1 MMGQPPLD
9 ELYFTWL
16 YSKVGS
22 VKEAHPSKTYWA
34 ILKKLFT
41 KEFIWLVPNDDNRAE
56 DGRDL
61 RKEFLHQERITR
73 VDDDWMR
80 LGCSMLELLIALA
93 RRMEFESPGWTVK
106 ARFWE
111 LMENLLLD
119 KYSDDCPFSEQEIDD
134 ILDAVI
140 WRTYADDGTG
150 SLFPLRNV
158 RQPTP
163 QLEIWYQMCAYLI
176 ENDGY

>member
-1 MMGQPPLD
+1 MSQPPLD

-22 VKEAHPSKTYWA
+22 VKVANPSKTYWSL
-34 ILKKLFT
+34 LKKLFT
-41 KEFIWLVPNDDNRAE
+41 KEFVWIVANDDNRAE

-61 RKEFLHQERITR
+61 RKEFMEDEGIAS

-80 LGCSMLELLIALA
+80 LGCSMLELLIALS
-93 RRMEFESPGWTVK
+93 RRLEFEAGNTPRYW
-106 ARFWE
+106 FWV
-111 LMENLLLD
+111 MMQNLLLD
-119 KYSDDCPFSEQEIDD
+119 KYSDDVPLPESEIDD

-150 SLFPLRNV
+150 GLFPV
-158 RQPTP
+158 KHFGQPLP
-163 QLEIWYQMCAYLI
+163 EMEIWYQMCLYLI
-176 ENDGY
+176 ENHGY